1 MALADTFEKTLKN
14 VDVTPF
20 YAVIGVGDLAVEKI
34 RNASNEV
41 QVLVA
46 DTDPKAVPAKVQAA
60 ATARVEAVTADMK
73 ARSSE
78 AKDFPTMAQN
88 LFFETMSQAIAA
100 YGELAERGKEL
111 VTRARSQRETEL
123 LESQAKATVAKA
135 KATATT
141 TKKSAAA
148 TKKSAKST
156 ATSARKTGDAAS
168 KAAKATAKKVGD

>member
-20 YAVIGVGDLAVEKI
+20 YAVIGAGDLAVEKI

-41 QVLVA
+41 QVLVVEA
-46 DTDPKAVPAKVQAA
+46 DPKTVPAKVQAA

-88 LFFETMSQAIAA
+88 LFFEAMSQAIAA

-123 LESQAKATVAKA
+123 LETQVKATVTKA

-148 TKKSAKST
+148 TKKSAKAT
-156 ATSARKTGDAAS
+156 ATSARKTADAAKKS
-168 KAAKATAKKVGD
+168 AKAAAEKIGD

>member
-1 MALADTFEKTLKN
+1 MPLSDTFEKTLKN
-14 VDVTPF
+14 VDVTPL
-20 YAVIGVGDLAVEKI
+20 YAFVGAGDLALEKI
-34 RNASNEV
+34 RSASNDV

-46 DTDPKAVPAKVQAA
+46 DADPKTVPAKMQAA

-73 ARSSE
+73 ARTSE
-78 AKDFPTMAQN
+78 AKDFPTLAQN
-88 LFFETMSQAIAA
+88 LFFEALSQAIAT
-100 YGELAERGKEL
+100 YGELAERGKDL
-111 VTRARSQRETEL
+111 VTRVRNQPEGEL
-123 LESQAKATVAKA
+123 LETQAKATVSKA

-156 ATSARKTGDAAS
+156 ATSARKTGGATK

>member
-1 MALADTFEKTLKN
+1 MALAHTFESKLKN
-14 VDVTPF
+14 VDVTPL
-20 YAVIGVGDLAVEKI
+20 YAVIGAADLAVEKI
-34 RNASNEV
+34 RKASNEV

-46 DTDPKAVPAKVQAA
+46 DADPKTVPAKMQAA

-78 AKDFPTMAQN
+78 ADDFPTMAQN
-88 LFFETMSQAIAA
+88 LFFEAMSEAVAI

-123 LESQAKATVAKA
+123 LETQAKATVSKA
-135 KATATT
+135 KATVTT

-148 TKKSAKST
+148 TKKSVKAT
-156 ATSARKTGDAAS
+156 ATSARKTGDAAK
-168 KAAKATAKKVGD
+168 KAAKATEEKLGD

>member
-1 MALADTFEKTLKN
+1 MALADTFEEKLKN
-14 VDVTPF
+14 VDVTPL
-20 YAVIGVGDLAVEKI
+20 YAVIGAADLAVEKI

-46 DTDPKAVPAKVQAA
+46 DADPKAVPAKVQAA
-60 ATARVEAVTADMK
+60 ATARVEAVTADMR
-73 ARSSE
+73 ARSSD

-88 LFFETMSQAIAA
+88 LFFEAMSQAVAA

-111 VTRARSQRETEL
+111 VTRARNQREAEL
-123 LESQAKATVAKA
+123 LETQVQATVSKA

-148 TKKSAKST
+148 TKKSAKAT
-156 ATSARKTGDAAS
+156 ATSARRTGDAAK
-168 KAAKATAKKVGD
+168 KAAKSTAEKVGD

>member
-20 YAVIGVGDLAVEKI
+20 YAVIGAGDLAVEKI

-41 QVLVA
+41 QVLIVDA
-46 DTDPKAVPAKVQAA
+46 DPKMVPAKVQAA

-73 ARSSE
+73 TRSSE

-88 LFFETMSQAIAA
+88 LFFEAMSQAIAI

-123 LESQAKATVAKA
+123 LETQAKATVAKA

-148 TKKSAKST
+148 TKKSAKAT
-156 ATSARKTGDAAS
+156 ATSARKTGDAAKKS
-168 KAAKATAKKVGD
+168 AKAAAEKIGD

>member
-14 VDVTPF
+14 VDVTPL
-20 YAVIGVGDLAVEKI
+20 YAVVGAGDLAIEKI
-34 RNASNEV
+34 LNASNDM
-41 QVLVA
+41 QILVA
-46 DTDPKAVPAKVQAA
+46 DADPKTVPAKMQAA

-73 ARSSE
+73 ARTSD
-78 AKDFPTMAQN
+78 AKDFPTLAQT
-88 LFFETMSQAIAA
+88 LFFEALSQAVVT
-100 YGELAERGKEL
+100 YGEMAERGKEL
-111 VTRARSQRETEL
+111 VTRVRNQPEGEL
-123 LESQAKATVAKA
+123 LKTQAKATATKA

-156 ATSARKTGDAAS
+156 ATSARKTGEAAS